1 MFVEDKRTIMF
12 QIPAAYGLPTTW
24 KEHGYSRDFES
35 LVALSENKAEQIKN
49 IGRTDWSANICEGAT
64 INDLDENAIKM
75 SREQFKKK
83 KQNKP
88 LGGEVDSMT
97 DFEFLNK
104 AGLTIDGKITHTAI
118 LLLGKE
124 ESRRI

>member
-1 MFVEDKRTIMF
+1 
-12 QIPAAYGLPTTW
+12 
-24 KEHGYSRDFES
+24 
-35 LVALSENKAEQIKN
+35 
-49 IGRTDWSANICEGAT
+49 
-64 INDLDENAIKM
+64 
-75 SREQFKKK
+75 
-83 KQNKP
+83 
-88 LGGEVDSMT
+88 MT